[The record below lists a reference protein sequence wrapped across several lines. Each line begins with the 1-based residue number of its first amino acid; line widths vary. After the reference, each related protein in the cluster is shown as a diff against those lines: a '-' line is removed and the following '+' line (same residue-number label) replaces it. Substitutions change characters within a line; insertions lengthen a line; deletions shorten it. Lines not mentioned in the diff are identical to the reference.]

1 MAMRNDDKIQ
11 LGEVHAKSFDVVLE
25 CSCVVPGVEKDA
37 LAVVL
42 DEGGKAPVFRDRF
55 VVGKRV
61 IENRNAILGD
71 GIPGNCKQGK
81 SCGEREESANE
92 FHRKSSWE
100 KAGKEP
106 QSSSPMR
113 MAAPRTVV
121 QRPRLSPTA
130 DWVTFMVRTIL
141 LEMR

>member
-1 MAMRNDDKIQ
+1 MAVRNHNKIQ

-61 IENRNAILGD
+61 IENRDAILGFSM
-71 GIPGNCKQGK
+71 PRNCKQEK
-81 SCGEREESANE
+81 SYREREESAND
-92 FHRKSSWE
+92 FHRK
-100 KAGKEP
+100 P
-106 QSSSPMR
+106 
-113 MAAPRTVV
+113 PRKN
-121 QRPRLSPTA
+121 Q
-130 DWVTFMVRTIL
+130 
-141 LEMR
+141 